1 MSSFKLKTINMTLDP
16 KSISRAVREI
26 NRFADDIEQIC
37 EDLTRKLVAQGIEIA
52 RMQVVSMDAV
62 LTDQLEQSIQGVY
75 FKEERCGIVYTDIPY
90 ALFVEFGTGIVGK
103 QGYQHPMLGKVGWQH
118 DINEH
123 GTAGWW
129 YPADFGWYIPKG
141 TNVKLAWT
149 KGMEARPFMY
159 ETLGWLEEV
168 AKREGIKM
176 FKSYAKGGGT

>member
-16 KSISRAVREI
+16 KSMSGAVREI
-26 NRFADDIEQIC
+26 NRFADDIENIC
-37 EDLTRKLVAQGIEIA
+37 WDLVKKLVDQGKEIA

-62 LTDQLEQSIQGVY
+62 LTDQLEQSIRGAY
-75 FKEERCGIVYTDIPY
+75 FKEQRCGVVYTNSPY
-90 ALFVEFGTGIVGK
+90 AVFVEFGTGIVGK
-103 QGYQHPMLGKVGWQH
+103 QGYQHPMLDAVGWEH
-118 DINEH
+118 DKNEH
-123 GTAGWW
+123 GAAGWW

-149 KGMEARPFMY
+149 KGMTARPFMY